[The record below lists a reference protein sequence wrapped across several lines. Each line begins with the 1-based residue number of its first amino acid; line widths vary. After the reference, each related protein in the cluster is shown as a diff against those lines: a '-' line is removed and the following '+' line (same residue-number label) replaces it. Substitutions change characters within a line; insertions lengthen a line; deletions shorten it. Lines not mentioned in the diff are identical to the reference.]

1 MMTMLSIAADTR
13 PAGGAELAQVV
24 GASVAASLLVAAL
37 LVLGLGHRSGRVP
50 HLGRWAARASRL
62 SGLPGWAALPAGLA
76 TVSLLSAAFGLY
88 WDISLHIDDGRDAG
102 PLANPSHYFILL
114 GLYGILSAGWLALV
128 LPEGRPGPAAVRI
141 GRDWYAPVSGVMLMA
156 CAAFALVGFPLDD
169 ISHRLFGQDVTLW
182 GPTHLMMLGGAAM
195 TLVGILALFTEGRL
209 AAGRPRGPLGSTL
222 VRRIRAVSACGG
234 LLIGLSI
241 FQGEF
246 DFGVPQFRLLFH
258 PVLLALAAS
267 LALVT
272 ARVLAGRGAAIGA
285 AAFFIVVRG
294 GLAVV
299 VGPVLGETTP
309 HLPLYLAE
317 ALLVE
322 AVALRVSPSA
332 GQDRFGASEGGRAE
346 ARRAGGPYRFGIA
359 AGALV
364 GSLGV
369 LAEWGWSHAWMPIPW
384 PAHVLPEAIALALP
398 VAIAGGVLGA
408 FVGGA
413 LRLRADV
420 AATRRGWAAA
430 GASLLAVAA
439 VLAYLVPTTSPDGA
453 RAVVTLEET
462 RPAPNRAAQATVRFD
477 PPAVTRDHDWLTA
490 IAWQGR
496 DKLIVEPLQRIGDGV
511 YRTSSPVPVHGTW
524 KTAIRLHRGRDLAT
538 VPIYLPADPGI
549 PAAEVPAPPR
559 FERALVADHEV
570 LQRERKPGVA
580 GWLWAAAGA
589 VVLGCA
595 VVLLALMGWS
605 LARLAGSGVDRPAA
619 EAGERRRTTVPA

>member
-1 MMTMLSIAADTR
+1 LLLAADTR

-50 HLGRWAARASRL
+50 HLGRLAARASRL

-88 WDISLHIDDGRDAG
+88 WDISLHVDDGRDAG

-156 CAAFALVGFPLDD
+156 CAAFALIGFPLDD

-209 AAGRPRGPLGSTL
+209 AAGRPRGPLGSSL

-272 ARVLAGRGAAIGA
+272 ARVLAGPGAALGA

-294 GLAVV
+294 GLALV

-322 AVALRVSPSA
+322 AVALRVSP
-332 GQDRFGASEGGRAE
+332 
-346 ARRAGGPYRFGIA
+346 AGGPFRFGIA

-369 LAEWGWSHAWMPIPW
+369 VAEWAWSHAWMPIPW

-420 AATRRGWAAA
+420 AATRRGWVAA
-430 GASLLAVAA
+430 GASLLVMAG

-453 RAVVTLEET
+453 RAVVALEET
-462 RPAPNRAAQATVRFD
+462 RPAPNREVQATVRFD

-538 VPIYLPADPGI
+538 VPVYLPADPGI
-549 PAAEVPAPPR
+549 PAAEVPAPSR
-559 FERALVADHEV
+559 FERALVADREV

-580 GWLWAAAGA
+580 GWLWAAAGV
-589 VVLGCA
+589 VVLGCSA
-595 VVLLALMGWS
+595 LLLALMGWS
-605 LARLAGSGVDRPAA
+605 LARLAASGVDRPAA
-619 EAGERRRTTVPA
+619 AAGERRRTTVPA